1 MYVWT
6 GIETVAVMSK
16 QLVGIMRRG
25 AAWAVLLLLLALFM
39 VINQAVE
46 IYQADVYRSSMQ
58 PHELITNTVL
68 GANQTP
74 QALFANAVFY
84 DDQLKSEQALS
95 QYAALL
101 SKVSE
106 NDALR
111 KQAYYNS
118 GNIYMRTATRLLEQ
132 RGLPAWDEAGPMVA
146 LAKES
151 YQKALRIQPD
161 WSDAKYNYHL
171 ALRLSPTTHGM
182 SGPQQYEDEQIKA
195 EEQPSGWPA
204 MPGNP
209 RGMP

>member
-1 MYVWT
+1 MAGMNEKFASV
-6 GIETVAVMSK
+6 
-16 QLVGIMRRG
+16 MRRG
-25 AAWAVLLLLLALFM
+25 VLWAGVLMLVSLVMLARQL
-39 VINQAVE
+39 VE
-46 IYQADVYRSSMQ
+46 IYQAHVYRQSLA
-58 PHELITNTVL
+58 PHVLIQNTFL
-68 GANQTP
+68 GTNQTP

-84 DDQLKSEQALS
+84 DNQLKPEQALA
-95 QYAALL
+95 QFAALI

-106 NDALR
+106 ADPMR
-111 KQAYYNS
+111 KQAYFNS

-132 RGLPAWDEAGPMVA
+132 RGLPAWDEAGPLVA

-151 YQKALRIQPD
+151 YQKALRIDPD
-161 WSDAKYNYHL
+161 WSEAKYNYHL

-195 EEQPSGWPA
+195 EQEPSGWPA

>member
-1 MYVWT
+1 MAGMNEKFASV
-6 GIETVAVMSK
+6 
-16 QLVGIMRRG
+16 MRRG
-25 AAWAVLLLLLALFM
+25 VLWAGVLMLVSLVMLARQL
-39 VINQAVE
+39 VE
-46 IYQADVYRSSMQ
+46 IYQAHVYRQSLA
-58 PHELITNTVL
+58 PHVLIQNTLL

-84 DDQLKSEQALS
+84 DNQLKPEQALA
-95 QYAALL
+95 QFAALI

-106 NDALR
+106 ADPLR
-111 KQAYYNS
+111 KQAYFNS

-132 RGLPAWDEAGPMVA
+132 RGLPAWDEAGPLVA

-151 YQKALRIQPD
+151 YQKALRIDPD
-161 WSDAKYNYHL
+161 WSEAKYNYHL

-195 EEQPSGWPA
+195 EQEPSGWPA

>member
-1 MYVWT
+1 
-6 GIETVAVMSK
+6 VAGMNEKFASV
-16 QLVGIMRRG
+16 MRRG
-25 AAWAVLLLLLALFM
+25 VLWAGVLMLVSLVMLARQL
-39 VINQAVE
+39 VE
-46 IYQADVYRSSMQ
+46 IYQAHVYRQSLA
-58 PHELITNTVL
+58 PHVLIQNTLL

-84 DDQLKSEQALS
+84 DNQLKPEQALA
-95 QYAALL
+95 QFAALI

-106 NDALR
+106 ADPMR
-111 KQAYYNS
+111 KQAYFNS

-132 RGLPAWDEAGPMVA
+132 RGLPAWDEAGPLVA

-151 YQKALRIQPD
+151 YQKALRIDPD
-161 WSDAKYNYHL
+161 WSEAKYNYHL

-195 EEQPSGWPA
+195 EQEPSGWPA

>member
-1 MYVWT
+1 MAGMNEKFASV
-6 GIETVAVMSK
+6 
-16 QLVGIMRRG
+16 MRRG
-25 AAWAVLLLLLALFM
+25 VLWAGVLMLVSLVMLARQL
-39 VINQAVE
+39 VE
-46 IYQADVYRSSMQ
+46 IYQAHVYRQSLES
-58 PHELITNTVL
+58 HVLIQNTLL
-68 GANQTP
+68 GTNQTP

-84 DDQLKSEQALS
+84 DNQLKPEQALA
-95 QYAALL
+95 QFAALI

-106 NDALR
+106 ADPMR
-111 KQAYYNS
+111 KQAYFNS

-132 RGLPAWDEAGPMVA
+132 RGLPAWDEAGPLVA

-151 YQKALRIQPD
+151 YQKALRIDPD
-161 WSDAKYNYHL
+161 WSEAKYNYHL

-195 EEQPSGWPA
+195 EQEPSGWPA

>member
-1 MYVWT
+1 
-6 GIETVAVMSK
+6 VAGMNEKFASV
-16 QLVGIMRRG
+16 MRRG
-25 AAWAVLLLLLALFM
+25 VLWAAVLMLVSLVMLARQL
-39 VINQAVE
+39 VE
-46 IYQADVYRSSMQ
+46 IYQAQVYRHSLA
-58 PHELITNTVL
+58 PHVLIQNTLL
-68 GANQTP
+68 GTNQTP

-84 DDQLKSEQALS
+84 DNQLKPEQALA
-95 QYAALL
+95 QFAALI

-106 NDALR
+106 ADPLR
-111 KQAYYNS
+111 KQAYFNS

-132 RGLPAWDEAGPMVA
+132 RGLPAWDEAGPLVA

-151 YQKALRIQPD
+151 YQKALRIDPD
-161 WSDAKYNYHL
+161 WSEAKYNYHL

-195 EEQPSGWPA
+195 EQEPSGWPA

>member
-1 MYVWT
+1 MNERFASV
-6 GIETVAVMSK
+6 
-16 QLVGIMRRG
+16 MRRG
-25 AAWAVLLLLLALFM
+25 VLWAAVLMLVSLVMLARQL
-39 VINQAVE
+39 VE
-46 IYQADVYRSSMQ
+46 IYQAHVYRQSLA
-58 PHELITNTVL
+58 PHVLIQNTL
-68 GANQTP
+68 LSANQTP

-84 DDQLKSEQALS
+84 DNQLKPEQALA
-95 QYAALL
+95 QFAALI

-106 NDALR
+106 ADPLR
-111 KQAYYNS
+111 KQAYFNS

-132 RGLPAWDEAGPMVA
+132 RGLPAWDEAGPLVA

-151 YQKALRIQPD
+151 YQKALRIDPD
-161 WSDAKYNYHL
+161 WSEAKYNYHL

-195 EEQPSGWPA
+195 EQEPSGWPA

>member
-1 MYVWT
+1 MAGMNEKFASV
-6 GIETVAVMSK
+6 
-16 QLVGIMRRG
+16 MRRG
-25 AAWAVLLLLLALFM
+25 VLWAGVLMLVSLVMLARQL
-39 VINQAVE
+39 VE
-46 IYQADVYRSSMQ
+46 IYQAHVYRQSLA
-58 PHELITNTVL
+58 PHVLIQNTFL
-68 GANQTP
+68 GTNQTP

-84 DDQLKSEQALS
+84 DNQLKPEQALA
-95 QYAALL
+95 QFAALI

-106 NDALR
+106 ADPLR
-111 KQAYYNS
+111 KQAYFNS

-132 RGLPAWDEAGPMVA
+132 RGLPAWDEAGPLVA

-151 YQKALRIQPD
+151 YQKALRIDPD
-161 WSDAKYNYHL
+161 WSEAKYNYHL

-195 EEQPSGWPA
+195 EQEPSGWPA

>member
-1 MYVWT
+1 MAGMNEKFASV
-6 GIETVAVMSK
+6 
-16 QLVGIMRRG
+16 MRRG
-25 AAWAVLLLLLALFM
+25 VLWAAVLMLVSLVMLARQL
-39 VINQAVE
+39 VE
-46 IYQADVYRSSMQ
+46 IYQAHVYRQSLA
-58 PHELITNTVL
+58 PHVLIQNTLL
-68 GANQTP
+68 GTNQTP

-84 DDQLKSEQALS
+84 DNQLKPEQALA
-95 QYAALL
+95 QFAALI

-106 NDALR
+106 ADPLR
-111 KQAYYNS
+111 KQAYFNS

-132 RGLPAWDEAGPMVA
+132 RGLPAWDEAGPLVA

-151 YQKALRIQPD
+151 YQKALRIDPD
-161 WSDAKYNYHL
+161 WSEAKYNYHL

-195 EEQPSGWPA
+195 EQEPSGWPA

>member
-1 MYVWT
+1 MAGMNEKFASV
-6 GIETVAVMSK
+6 
-16 QLVGIMRRG
+16 MRRG
-25 AAWAVLLLLLALFM
+25 VLWAAVLMLVCLVMLARQL
-39 VINQAVE
+39 VE
-46 IYQADVYRSSMQ
+46 IYQAHVYRQSLA
-58 PHELITNTVL
+58 PHVLIQNTLL

-84 DDQLKSEQALS
+84 DNQLKPEQALA
-95 QYAALL
+95 QFAALI

-106 NDALR
+106 ADPLR
-111 KQAYYNS
+111 KQAYFNS

-132 RGLPAWDEAGPMVA
+132 RGLPAWDEAGPLVA

-151 YQKALRIQPD
+151 YQKALRIDPD
-161 WSDAKYNYHL
+161 WSEAKYNYHL

-195 EEQPSGWPA
+195 EQEPSGWPA

>member
-1 MYVWT
+1 MAGMNEKFANV
-6 GIETVAVMSK
+6 
-16 QLVGIMRRG
+16 MRRG
-25 AAWAVLLLLLALFM
+25 VLWAGVLMLVSLVMLARQL
-39 VINQAVE
+39 VE
-46 IYQADVYRSSMQ
+46 IYQAHVYRQSLD
-58 PHELITNTVL
+58 PHVLIQNTLL

-74 QALFANAVFY
+74 QALFANAVVY
-84 DDQLKSEQALS
+84 DNQLKPEQALA
-95 QYAALL
+95 QFAALI

-106 NDALR
+106 ADPLR
-111 KQAYYNS
+111 KQAYFNS

-132 RGLPAWDEAGPMVA
+132 RGLPAWDEAGPLVA

-151 YQKALRIQPD
+151 YQKALRIDPD
-161 WSDAKYNYHL
+161 WSEAKYNYHL

-195 EEQPSGWPA
+195 EQEPNGWPA

>member
-1 MYVWT
+1 MAGMNEKFASV
-6 GIETVAVMSK
+6 
-16 QLVGIMRRG
+16 MRRG
-25 AAWAVLLLLLALFM
+25 VLWAGVLMLVSLMMLARQL
-39 VINQAVE
+39 VE
-46 IYQADVYRSSMQ
+46 IYQAQVYRQSLA
-58 PHELITNTVL
+58 PHVLIQNTLL

-84 DDQLKSEQALS
+84 DNQLQPEQALA
-95 QYAALL
+95 QFAALI
-101 SKVSE
+101 SKVGE
-106 NDALR
+106 ADPLR
-111 KQAYYNS
+111 KQAYFNS

-132 RGLPAWDEAGPMVA
+132 RGLPAWDEAGPLVA

-151 YQKALRIQPD
+151 YQKALRIEPD
-161 WSDAKYNYHL
+161 WSEAKYNYHL

-195 EEQPSGWPA
+195 EQEPSGWPA

>member
-1 MYVWT
+1 MNEKFASV
-6 GIETVAVMSK
+6 
-16 QLVGIMRRG
+16 MRRG
-25 AAWAVLLLLLALFM
+25 VLWAGVLMLVSLVMLARQL
-39 VINQAVE
+39 VE
-46 IYQADVYRSSMQ
+46 IYQAQVYRHSLV
-58 PHELITNTVL
+58 PHVLIQNTLL

-84 DDQLKSEQALS
+84 DNQLKPEQALA
-95 QYAALL
+95 QFAALI

-106 NDALR
+106 ADPLR
-111 KQAYYNS
+111 KQAYFNS

-132 RGLPAWDEAGPMVA
+132 RGLPAWDEAGPLVA

-151 YQKALRIQPD
+151 YQKALRIDPD
-161 WSDAKYNYHL
+161 WSEAKYNYHL

-195 EEQPSGWPA
+195 EQEPSGWPA

>member
-6 GIETVAVMSK
+6 GIETVAVMST

-25 AAWAVLLLLLALFM
+25 VAWAVLLLLLALVM
-39 VINQAVE
+39 LMNQSVE
-46 IYQADVYRSSMQ
+46 IYRAHVYRNSLQ
-58 PHELITNTVL
+58 PHVLITNTVL
-68 GANQTP
+68 GANQTA
-74 QALFANAVFY
+74 QALFGNAVFY

-106 NDALR
+106 SDALR

-132 RGLPAWDEAGPMVA
+132 RGLPAWDEAGPLVA

-161 WSDAKYNYHL
+161 WSEAKYNYHL